1 MRICVDTAILIDI
14 LKDESRP
21 FQEIFYS
28 ALSAREALVVPVV
41 VFAEL
46 LPQFGGDSKLTASFL
61 KDHKIQIEPLELDA
75 TVVAGQRWMRYLKI
89 KTKAKC
95 PGCGYPLS
103 LKEHLLSDF
112 FIGGFALIKCQAIL
126 TRDRG
131 IYRKYFQE
139 LKGYGD
145 CLGLVAKSDLKQ
157 KK

>member
-1 MRICVDTAILIDI
+1 MRVCVDTAIFIDI
-14 LKDESRP
+14 LKDEFRP

-28 ALSAREALVVPVV
+28 ALSAKESLVVPAI

-61 KDHKIQIEPLELDA
+61 KDHKIETDPFDLEGA
-75 TVVAGQRWMRYLKI
+75 IVAGQRWINYLKI

-95 PGCGYPLS
+95 PGCGRS
-103 LKEHLLSDF
+103 LPQKEHLLSDF
-112 FIGGFALIKCQAIL
+112 LIGGFALKKCDAIL

-131 IYRKYFQE
+131 IYRKYFPD

-145 CLGLVAKSDLKQ
+145 CLKEKR
-157 KK
+157 